1 MQLATQPKVAAD
13 DLGALSNSPRAY
25 RIDDQS
31 EGIAVGHASMVPH
44 HGELVSV
51 AEMAH
56 TNYKLS
62 LRVLGSSGRFG
73 RQIENTLMITF
84 YENFMKTVL

>member
-1 MQLATQPKVAAD
+1 MQMAIQPRVASD
-13 DLGALSNSPRAY
+13 HVGVLSNLPRAY

-44 HGELVSV
+44 HGELVRV

-62 LRVLGSSGRFG
+62 LRVLAGRD
-73 RQIENTLMITF
+73 TT
-84 YENFMKTVL
+84 